1 MKHGMLKTI
10 LLGGSLIS
18 NLIFVLAYSC
28 YDSYIYT
35 DYPFLF
41 A

>member
-1 MKHGMLKTI
+1 MKHGRLKAI
-10 LLGGSLIS
+10 LLGESLIS
-18 NLIFVLAYSC
+18 NLIFVLASSC

-35 DYPFLF
+35 DHPFLF